1 MKRQMWK
8 TARQGALLFLIGLMG
23 NGTRP
28 AAIADEDRPHR
39 PNILLAIADDW
50 AWPHAGVA
58 GDKIVR
64 TPVFDRHAREGMLFT
79 QAFVSAPSCSPSRAA
94 LLTGQHFWRLE

>member
-1 MKRQMWK
+1 MKRRMWK
-8 TARQGALLFLIGLMG
+8 TARHGALLFLIGLMG
-23 NGTRP
+23 SGNRP

-58 GDKIVR
+58 GDKVVR
-64 TPVFDRHAREGMLFT
+64 TPAFDRLAREGCFSLRR
-79 QAFVSAPSCSPSRAA
+79 SSRHRRAA
-94 LLTGQHFWRLE
+94 HRARRS